1 MSYVRIVSWS
11 SNLGFGGP
19 ENWVSVVSYQSVID
33 QAHPYPAI
41 EYHRPMSARL
51 ARHEARNTRRL
62 NVRLPKGHP
71 YRMLPVWIPYPLAR
85 ALAFLGL

>member
-1 MSYVRIVSWS
+1 
-11 SNLGFGGP
+11 
-19 ENWVSVVSYQSVID
+19 
-33 QAHPYPAI
+33 
-41 EYHRPMSARL
+41 MSARL

-85 ALAFLGL
+85 TLAFLGL